1 MIIEA
6 IYDKPTADI
15 VLNGEKWKTSPLIS
29 GTRHEC
35 PFSPLLLNIVLEVL
49 AAATR
54 KEKYIKSIQIGRE
67 EAKLSLY
74 ADNIIPYI

>member
-1 MIIEA
+1 MQKKHLMKFNIHSRLKTLTKVIIEA

-29 GTRHEC
+29 GTRQEC

-54 KEKYIKSIQIGRE
+54 KEK
-67 EAKLSLY
+67 
-74 ADNIIPYI
+74 